1 MSANLRAYGL
11 WPLVVSKSAV
21 FVVLGLRLIGGAPA
35 PLVDLPLLPVAP
47 ASAGIEALGVVGR
60 LAGGQ
65 ISPSQTS
72 ATTYRS
78 IRRWAGGGGDRT
90 VKRGAEA
97 DSFAL

>member
-1 MSANLRAYGL
+1 
-11 WPLVVSKSAV
+11 
-21 FVVLGLRLIGGAPA
+21 
-35 PLVDLPLLPVAP
+35 LPLLPVAP

-78 IRRWAGGGGDRT
+78 ITRWAGGGGDHT